1 MEDWT
6 SRNKESQDVSS
17 SNGRGDG
24 NVPRQKKSPFVKI
37 ALVLL
42 IGVAVCTGIF
52 IRYLKHEGSNNV
64 DKYLFN
70 RMGKESV
77 KSDESGVV
85 TGNSENDLN
94 LKDIHLYT
102 DSKSLQEGKNL
113 FDVNCVA
120 CHKAD
125 GGGGIGPNHTDKYWI
140 NGGGFDNIY
149 HTISE
154 GGRPGKGMVPWKT
167 SFKPVEMAKLASYVI
182 SLNGTSPAEPK
193 DPEGDIIW
201 TKDME

>member
-1 MEDWT
+1 MENRT
-6 SRNKESQDVSS
+6 SRNSETPR
-17 SNGRGDG
+17 SNPLKLILILILVLGA
-24 NVPRQKKSPFVKI
+24 FA
-37 ALVLL
+37 ALVANY
-42 IGVAVCTGIF
+42 II
-52 IRYLKHEGSNNV
+52 
-64 DKYLFN
+64 
-70 RMGKESV
+70 KEKAKQEQRAKQLEEILTNKVVS
-77 KSDESGVV
+77 KEENKPIYSDLS
-85 TGNSENDLN
+85 
-94 LKDIHLYT
+94 DIHLYK

-167 SFKPVEMAKLASYVI
+167 NFKPVEIAKLASYVI